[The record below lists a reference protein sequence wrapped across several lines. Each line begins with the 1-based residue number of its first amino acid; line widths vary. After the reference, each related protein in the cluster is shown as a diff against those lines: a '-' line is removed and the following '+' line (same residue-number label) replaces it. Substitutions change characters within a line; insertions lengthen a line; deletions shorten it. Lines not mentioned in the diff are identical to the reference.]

1 MFQMVLNGP
10 NGGGN
15 GDIVGVVVAA
25 TAGELSIF
33 YVLMLLKLG
42 MLIMLVLS
50 WMLRA
55 ILAFFAIF
63 DNNWLC

>member
-50 WMLRA
+50 
-55 ILAFFAIF
+55 
-63 DNNWLC
+63 